1 MVHPTT
7 SGWRRALAA
16 LLVAVLAV
24 AGAGR
29 ATATVA
35 TSVALLPGLQA
46 PICHSGQNQVPDDPA
61 APPHDC
67 CDDCALLSPAVLP
80 SNPPAVSG
88 AVAWH
93 VADRSIAGAPAITL
107 SRQRGSRRARGPP
120 RG

>member
-16 LLVAVLAV
+16 LLIAVLTL
-24 AGAGR
+24 AGTGR

-35 TSVALLPGLQA
+35 ASVEPLPGLHA
-46 PICHSGQNQVPDDPA
+46 PICHSGQDKLPDGPT

-67 CDDCALLSPAVLP
+67 CDACALLSFAVLP
-80 SNPPAVSG
+80 SCPPAVFG

-93 VADRSIAGAPAITL
+93 IADRSMAGAPAVIL